1 MAAELPRP
9 YGGRPLTALWW
20 AKSRITR
27 HTLASVSRES
37 RLKVAFVSISALLL
51 FVGIFAVARL
61 VFGLFEDLGA
71 DALAGKLSFA
81 DLVMGR
87 LLSFFAFAVFVL
99 LIASNALIS
108 YATLFRS
115 REMPVLVLAPVSTA
129 ELFLGRFAEC
139 VTFSSWA
146 SAFLG
151 TPLLLA
157 YGLASHAPPFF
168 YLAAVLFYLPF
179 VVIPAA
185 LGSLLTML
193 GLRLLLRFHAR
204 AKWLLGLVL
213 VGVGVLFATFRSQFG
228 GTPGESLG
236 GGAGS
241 DLRGL
246 LDLLGRSQNPFFPSQ
261 WLADGVLKASLGD
274 YGGALFALAL
284 LVSTAL
290 FALYLATLAAERFF
304 PGNWSALIGSEE
316 SRPERS
322 ARGILARLEGLLFFL
337 REPWRA
343 LVAKD
348 LRLFWRDPAQWSQF
362 LIFFGIMALYVAN
375 ARGEQAQA
383 AVGASWKAWGTLLNL
398 VACLLIL
405 ASLTSRFIYPLIS
418 LEGKRIWI
426 LGLSPVGLRRV
437 VYQKFWLSVGTTSAF
452 TLGLTVLTGLRLE
465 LDKVAFG
472 LSLGAVL
479 AATFALSGL
488 AVGLGSLYANF
499 QEDNPSRVVSGLGGT
514 LNFLL
519 SLLHI
524 ALTTL
529 GLGVVLVWRETAG
542 AYAEGLGGGLSDA
555 TGAAIAA
562 AWILAITTLATW
574 LPLRLGIR
582 HLESIDY

>member
-1 MAAELPRP
+1 LNGLPNAVI
-9 YGGRPLTALWW
+9 ALWW
-20 AKSRITR
+20 AKSRMAR
-27 HTLASVSRES
+27 NLLASVRRES
-37 RLKVAFVSISALLL
+37 RLKVAFVSISAGLLL
-51 FVGIFAVARL
+51 LGIFALARL
-61 VFGLFEDLGA
+61 VFGLFEDFGA
-71 DALAGKLSFA
+71 EAFAGKLSFA
-81 DLVMGR
+81 DIVMGR

-99 LIASNALIS
+99 LIFSNALIS

-115 REMPVLVLAPVSTA
+115 REMPVLVLAPVPVA

-151 TPLLLA
+151 APLLFA
-157 YGLASHAPPFF
+157 YGLASDAPPFF

-185 LGSLLTML
+185 LGSLVTLL
-193 GLRLLLRFHAR
+193 GLRLVLRFHAR
-204 AKWLLGLVL
+204 AKWLLGIVL
-213 VGVGVLFATFRSQFG
+213 VAIGVVFATFRSRFAA
-228 GTPGESLG
+228 PDLSG
-236 GGAGS
+236 GGAGG

-246 LDLLGRSQNPFFPSQ
+246 LDLLGRSQNPFLPSQ

-274 YGGALFALAL
+274 WAGAGFSL
-284 LVSTAL
+284 LLLSSTAL
-290 FALYLATLAAERFF
+290 FFVYLATLAAELFF
-304 PGNWSALIGSEE
+304 PGHWSALMGAEE
-316 SRPERS
+316 SRQEGSR
-322 ARGILARLEGLLFFL
+322 RGILSRLEGGLFFL
-337 REPWRA
+337 PEPWRA

-348 LRLFWRDPAQWSQF
+348 LRLFWREPAQWSQF
-362 LIFFGIMALYVAN
+362 LLFFGIMALYVAN
-375 ARGEQAQA
+375 ARGDAAQA
-383 AVGASWKAWGTLLNL
+383 AVGESWRAWGTLLNL

-405 ASLTSRFIYPLIS
+405 ASLTSRFVYPLIS
-418 LEGKRIWI
+418 LEGRRIWI

-437 VYQKFWLSVGTTSAF
+437 VGQKFWLSVATTASF
-452 TLGLTVLTGLRLE
+452 TLGLTVLTGLRLG
-465 LDKVAFG
+465 LDRVAFG

-479 AATFALSGL
+479 ASTFALSGL

-524 ALTTL
+524 ALTTA
-529 GLGVVLVWRETAG
+529 GLGAVLVWREVGALGAGLGDGTVILTAG
-542 AYAEGLGGGLSDA
+542 L
-555 TGAAIAA
+555 
-562 AWILAITTLATW
+562 WILAITTLATW

>member
-1 MAAELPRP
+1 MRP
-9 YGGRPLTALWW
+9 FSALLW
-20 AKSRITR
+20 AKSRMAR
-27 HTLASVSRES
+27 HLLASAARES
-37 RLKVAFVSISALLL
+37 RLKVIFVSVSALLI
-51 FVGIFAVARL
+51 FVGTFALARL

-71 DALAGKLSFA
+71 DSLAGRLSFA

-115 REMPVLVLAPVSTA
+115 REMPVLVLAPVPVA
-129 ELFLGRFAEC
+129 ELFLGRFTEC
-139 VTFSSWA
+139 VSFSSWA

-157 YGLASHAPPFF
+157 YGLASDAPPFF

-185 LGSLLTML
+185 LGAILTL
-193 GLRLLLRFHAR
+193 AGLRLLLRFHAR
-204 AKWLLGLVL
+204 AKWLLGILLVA
-213 VGVGVLFATFRSQFG
+213 VGALFASFRSQ
-228 GTPGESLG
+228 LG
-236 GGAGS
+236 GASPEATAGAGAGG

-274 YGGALFALAL
+274 YGGALFALGL

-304 PGNWSALIGSEE
+304 PGNWSALMGAEE
-316 SRPERS
+316 SRPARS
-322 ARGILARLEGLLFFL
+322 GRGILSRLEGLLFFL

-348 LRLFWRDPAQWSQF
+348 LRLFWRDPSQWSQF
-362 LIFFGIMALYVAN
+362 LLFFGIMALYVAN
-375 ARGEQAQA
+375 ARGEEARA
-383 AVGASWKAWGTLLNL
+383 AVGASWQAWGTLLNL

-437 VYQKFWLSVGTTSAF
+437 VHQKFWLSVATTATF
-452 TLGLTVLTGLRLE
+452 TLGLTVLTGFRLD
-465 LDKVAFG
+465 LDPVAFG
-472 LSLGAVL
+472 LSVGAVL
-479 AATFALSGL
+479 ASTFALSGL

-524 ALTTL
+524 ALTTA
-529 GLGVVLVWRETAG
+529 GLGVVLVWREVGGSFSET
-542 AYAEGLGGGLSDA
+542 LGGSLSDSAAVALAA
-555 TGAAIAA
+555 T
-562 AWILAITTLATW
+562 WILAFTTLATW

>member
-1 MAAELPRP
+1 LSAV
-9 YGGRPLTALWW
+9 TALWW
-20 AKSRITR
+20 AKSRMAR
-27 HTLASVSRES
+27 NLLASVRRES
-37 RLKVAFVSISALLL
+37 RLKVAFVSISAGLLL
-51 FVGIFAVARL
+51 LGIFALARL
-61 VFGLFEDLGA
+61 VFGLFEDFGA
-71 DALAGKLSFA
+71 EAFAGKLSFA
-81 DLVMGR
+81 DIVMGR

-99 LIASNALIS
+99 LIFSNALIS

-115 REMPVLVLAPVSTA
+115 REMPVLVLAPVPVT

-151 TPLLLA
+151 APLLFA
-157 YGLASHAPPFF
+157 YGLASDAPPFF

-185 LGSLLTML
+185 LGSLVTLL
-193 GLRLLLRFHAR
+193 GLRLVLRFHAR
-204 AKWLLGLVL
+204 AKWLLGIVL
-213 VGVGVLFATFRSQFG
+213 VAIGVVFATFRSRFAA
-228 GTPGESLG
+228 PDLSG
-236 GGAGS
+236 GGAGG

-246 LDLLGRSQNPFFPSQ
+246 LDLLGRSQNPFLPSQ

-274 YGGALFALAL
+274 WAGAGFSL
-284 LVSTAL
+284 LLLTSTAL
-290 FALYLATLAAERFF
+290 FFLYLATLAAELFF
-304 PGNWSALIGSEE
+304 PGHWSALMGAEE
-316 SRPERS
+316 SRQEGSR
-322 ARGILARLEGLLFFL
+322 RGILSRLEGGLFFL
-337 REPWRA
+337 PEPWRA

-348 LRLFWRDPAQWSQF
+348 LRLFWREPAQWSQF
-362 LIFFGIMALYVAN
+362 LLFFGIMALYVAN
-375 ARGEQAQA
+375 ARGDAAQA
-383 AVGASWKAWGTLLNL
+383 AVGESWKAWGTLLNL

-405 ASLTSRFIYPLIS
+405 ASLTSRFVYPLIS
-418 LEGKRIWI
+418 LEGRRIWI

-437 VYQKFWLSVGTTSAF
+437 VGQKFWLSVVTTASF
-452 TLGLTVLTGLRLE
+452 TLGLTVLTGLRLG
-465 LDKVAFG
+465 LDQVAFG

-479 AATFALSGL
+479 ASTFALSGL

-524 ALTTL
+524 ALTAA
-529 GLGVVLVWRETAG
+529 GLGAVLVWREVGALGAGLADSTVILTAG
-542 AYAEGLGGGLSDA
+542 
-555 TGAAIAA
+555 I
-562 AWILAITTLATW
+562 WILAITTLATW

>member
-1 MAAELPRP
+1 MN
-9 YGGRPLTALWW
+9 GGSNGGPNGDFGAVTALWW
-20 AKSRITR
+20 AKTR
-27 HTLASVSRES
+27 MARNLLASVRRES
-37 RLKVAFVSISALLL
+37 RLKVAFVSISAGLLL
-51 FVGIFAVARL
+51 VGIFALARL
-61 VFGLFEDLGA
+61 VFGLFEDFGA
-71 DALAGKLSFA
+71 EAFAGKLSFA

-99 LIASNALIS
+99 LIFSNALIS

-115 REMPVLVLAPVSTA
+115 REMPVLVLAPMPVA
-129 ELFLGRFAEC
+129 QIFLGRFAEC
-139 VTFSSWA
+139 VSFSSWA

-151 TPLLLA
+151 APLLFA
-157 YGLASHAPPFF
+157 YGLASHAPPLF

-185 LGSLLTML
+185 LGSLIMLL
-193 GLRLLLRFHAR
+193 GLRLVLRFHAR
-204 AKWLLGLVL
+204 AKWLLGIVLVL
-213 VGVGVLFATFRSQFG
+213 IGLIFATFRSRFAA
-228 GTPGESLG
+228 PAAISG
-236 GGAGS
+236 GGAAGG

-246 LDLLGRSQNPFFPSQ
+246 LDLLGRSQNPFLPSQ
-261 WLADGVLKASLGD
+261 WLADGVLKAALGD
-274 YGGALFALAL
+274 WAGAGFALL
-284 LVSTAL
+284 LLTSTAL
-290 FALYLATLAAERFF
+290 FSLYFATLAAERFF
-304 PGNWSALIGSEE
+304 PGHWSALMGAEE
-316 SRPERS
+316 SRQESSR
-322 ARGILARLEGLLFFL
+322 RGILSRLEAGLFFL
-337 REPWRA
+337 PEPWRA

-348 LRLFWRDPAQWSQF
+348 LRLFWREPAQWSQF
-362 LIFFGIMALYVAN
+362 LLFFGIMALYVAN
-375 ARGEQAQA
+375 ARGEAAQA
-383 AVGASWKAWGTLLNL
+383 AVGESWRAWGTLLNL

-418 LEGKRIWI
+418 LEGRRIWI
-426 LGLSPVGLRRV
+426 LGLSPVGLRRIV
-437 VYQKFWLSVGTTSAF
+437 RQKFWLSVVTTASF
-452 TLGLTVLTGLRLE
+452 TLGLTVLTGLRLG
-465 LDKVAFG
+465 LDPVAFG

-524 ALTTL
+524 ALTTA
-529 GLGVVLVWRETAG
+529 GLGAVLVWRELGSPGAG
-542 AYAEGLGGGLSDA
+542 HSGG
-555 TGAAIAA
+555 AIILAAA

>member
-1 MAAELPRP
+1 LNGLPNAVI
-9 YGGRPLTALWW
+9 ALWW
-20 AKSRITR
+20 AKSRMAR
-27 HTLASVSRES
+27 NLLASVRRES
-37 RLKVAFVSISALLL
+37 RLKVAFVSISAGLLL
-51 FVGIFAVARL
+51 LGIFALARL
-61 VFGLFEDLGA
+61 VFGLFEDFGA
-71 DALAGKLSFA
+71 EAFAGKLSFA
-81 DLVMGR
+81 DIVMGR

-99 LIASNALIS
+99 LIFSNALIS

-115 REMPVLVLAPVSTA
+115 REMPVLVLAPVPVA

-151 TPLLLA
+151 APLLFA
-157 YGLASHAPPFF
+157 YGLASDAPPFF

-185 LGSLLTML
+185 LGSLVTLL
-193 GLRLLLRFHAR
+193 GLRLVLRFHAR
-204 AKWLLGLVL
+204 AKWLLGIVL
-213 VGVGVLFATFRSQFG
+213 VAIGVVFAMFRSRFAA
-228 GTPGESLG
+228 PDLSG
-236 GGAGS
+236 GGAGG

-246 LDLLGRSQNPFFPSQ
+246 LDLLGRSQNPFLPSQ

-274 YGGALFALAL
+274 WAGAGFSL
-284 LVSTAL
+284 LLLSSTAL
-290 FALYLATLAAERFF
+290 FFVYLATLAAELFF
-304 PGNWSALIGSEE
+304 PGHWSALMGAEE
-316 SRPERS
+316 SRQEGSR
-322 ARGILARLEGLLFFL
+322 RGILSRLEGGLFFL
-337 REPWRA
+337 PEPWRA

-348 LRLFWRDPAQWSQF
+348 LRLFWREPAQWSQF
-362 LIFFGIMALYVAN
+362 LLFFGIMALYVAN
-375 ARGEQAQA
+375 ARGDAAQA
-383 AVGASWKAWGTLLNL
+383 AVGESWRAWGTLLNL

-405 ASLTSRFIYPLIS
+405 ASLTSRFVYPLIS
-418 LEGKRIWI
+418 LEGRRIWI

-437 VYQKFWLSVGTTSAF
+437 VGQKFWLSVVTTASF
-452 TLGLTVLTGLRLE
+452 TLGLTVLTGLRLG
-465 LDKVAFG
+465 LDRVAFG

-479 AATFALSGL
+479 ASTFALSGL

-524 ALTTL
+524 ALTAA
-529 GLGVVLVWRETAG
+529 GLGAVLVWREVGALGAGIADSTVILTAG
-542 AYAEGLGGGLSDA
+542 
-555 TGAAIAA
+555 I
-562 AWILAITTLATW
+562 WILAITTLATW

>member
-1 MAAELPRP
+1 LSAV
-9 YGGRPLTALWW
+9 TALWW
-20 AKSRITR
+20 AKSRMAR
-27 HTLASVSRES
+27 NLLASVRRES
-37 RLKVAFVSISALLL
+37 RLKVAFVSISAGLLL
-51 FVGIFAVARL
+51 LGIFALARL
-61 VFGLFEDLGA
+61 VFGLFEDFGA
-71 DALAGKLSFA
+71 EAFAGKLSFA
-81 DLVMGR
+81 DIVMGR

-99 LIASNALIS
+99 LIFSNALIS

-115 REMPVLVLAPVSTA
+115 REMPVLVLAPVPVT

-151 TPLLLA
+151 APLLFA
-157 YGLASHAPPFF
+157 YGLASDAPPFF

-185 LGSLLTML
+185 LGSLVTLL
-193 GLRLLLRFHAR
+193 GLRLVLRFHAR
-204 AKWLLGLVL
+204 AKWLLGIVL
-213 VGVGVLFATFRSQFG
+213 VATGVVFATFRSRFAA
-228 GTPGESLG
+228 PDLSG
-236 GGAGS
+236 GGAGG

-246 LDLLGRSQNPFFPSQ
+246 LDLLGRSQNPFLPSQ

-274 YGGALFALAL
+274 WAGAGFSL
-284 LVSTAL
+284 LLLSSTAL
-290 FALYLATLAAERFF
+290 FFVYLATLAAELFF
-304 PGNWSALIGSEE
+304 PGHWSALMGAEE
-316 SRPERS
+316 SRQEGSR
-322 ARGILARLEGLLFFL
+322 RGILSRLEGGLFFL
-337 REPWRA
+337 PEPWRA

-348 LRLFWRDPAQWSQF
+348 LRLFWREPAQWSQF
-362 LIFFGIMALYVAN
+362 LLFFGIMALYVAN
-375 ARGEQAQA
+375 ARGDAAQA
-383 AVGASWKAWGTLLNL
+383 AVGESWRAWGTLLNL

-405 ASLTSRFIYPLIS
+405 ASLTSRFVYPLIS
-418 LEGKRIWI
+418 LEGRRIWI

-437 VYQKFWLSVGTTSAF
+437 VGQKFWLSVVTTASF
-452 TLGLTVLTGLRLE
+452 TLGLTVLTGLRLG
-465 LDKVAFG
+465 LDRVAFG

-479 AATFALSGL
+479 ASTFALSGL

-524 ALTTL
+524 ALTTA
-529 GLGVVLVWRETAG
+529 GLGAVLVWREVGALGAGLADSTVILTAG
-542 AYAEGLGGGLSDA
+542 L
-555 TGAAIAA
+555 
-562 AWILAITTLATW
+562 WILAITTLATW

>member
-1 MAAELPRP
+1 LSAV
-9 YGGRPLTALWW
+9 TALWW
-20 AKSRITR
+20 AKSRMAR
-27 HTLASVSRES
+27 NLLASVRRES
-37 RLKVAFVSISALLL
+37 RLKVAFVSISAGLLL
-51 FVGIFAVARL
+51 LGIFALARL
-61 VFGLFEDLGA
+61 VFGLFEDFGA
-71 DALAGKLSFA
+71 EAFAGKLSFA
-81 DLVMGR
+81 DIVMGR

-99 LIASNALIS
+99 LIFSNALIS

-115 REMPVLVLAPVSTA
+115 REMPVLVLAPVPVT

-151 TPLLLA
+151 APLLFA
-157 YGLASHAPPFF
+157 YGLASDAPPFF

-185 LGSLLTML
+185 LGSLVTLL
-193 GLRLLLRFHAR
+193 GLRLVLRFHAR
-204 AKWLLGLVL
+204 AKWLLGIVL
-213 VGVGVLFATFRSQFG
+213 VAIGVVFATFRSRFAA
-228 GTPGESLG
+228 PDLSG
-236 GGAGS
+236 GGAGG

-246 LDLLGRSQNPFFPSQ
+246 LDLLGRSQNPFLPSQ

-274 YGGALFALAL
+274 WAGAGFSL
-284 LVSTAL
+284 LLLSSTAL
-290 FALYLATLAAERFF
+290 FFLYLATLAAELFF
-304 PGNWSALIGSEE
+304 PGHWSALMGAEE
-316 SRPERS
+316 SRQEGSR
-322 ARGILARLEGLLFFL
+322 RGILSRLEGGLFFL
-337 REPWRA
+337 PEPWRA

-348 LRLFWRDPAQWSQF
+348 LRLFWREPAQWSQF
-362 LIFFGIMALYVAN
+362 LLFFGIMALYVAN
-375 ARGEQAQA
+375 ARGDAAQA
-383 AVGASWKAWGTLLNL
+383 AVGESWKAWGTLLNL

-405 ASLTSRFIYPLIS
+405 ASLTSRFVYPLIS
-418 LEGKRIWI
+418 LEGRRIWI

-437 VYQKFWLSVGTTSAF
+437 VGQKFWLSVVTTASF
-452 TLGLTVLTGLRLE
+452 TLGLTVLTGLRLG
-465 LDKVAFG
+465 LDQVAFG

-479 AATFALSGL
+479 ASTFALSGL

-524 ALTTL
+524 ALTAA
-529 GLGVVLVWRETAG
+529 GLGAVLVWREVGALGAGLADSTVILTAG
-542 AYAEGLGGGLSDA
+542 
-555 TGAAIAA
+555 I
-562 AWILAITTLATW
+562 WILAITTLATW

>member
-1 MAAELPRP
+1 MSGYA
-9 YGGRPLTALWW
+9 GRPFSALLW
-20 AKSRITR
+20 AKSRIAR
-27 HTLASVSRES
+27 HTLASVARES

-51 FVGIFAVARL
+51 FAGIFAVARL
-61 VFGLFEDLGA
+61 AFGLFEDLGA
-71 DALAGKLSFA
+71 DALAGRLSFA

-115 REMPVLVLAPVSTA
+115 REMPVLVLAPVPVA

-139 VTFSSWA
+139 VSFSSWA

-185 LGSLLTML
+185 IGSMLTML

-204 AKWLLGLVL
+204 AKWLLGFLL
-213 VGVGVLFATFRSQFG
+213 VGIGALFASFRSQFG
-228 GTPGESLG
+228 GAPAESAAG
-236 GGAGS
+236 G

-274 YGGALFALAL
+274 YSGALFALAL
-284 LVSTAL
+284 LSSTAF
-290 FALYLATLAAERFF
+290 FALYLATLAAEHFF
-304 PGNWSALIGSEE
+304 PGNWSALVGSEE
-316 SRPERS
+316 SRPSRS
-322 ARGILARLEGLLFFL
+322 RRGILARLEGLLFFL

-362 LIFFGIMALYVAN
+362 LLFFGIMALYVAN
-375 ARGEQAQA
+375 ARGEEAQA

-418 LEGKRIWI
+418 LEGRRIWI

-437 VYQKFWLSVGTTSAF
+437 VQQKFWLSVATTAPF
-452 TLGLTVLTGLRLE
+452 TLGLTVLTAFRLG

-479 AATFALSGL
+479 ASTFALSGL

-524 ALTTL
+524 ALTTA

-542 AYAEGLGGGLSDA
+542 HGGALGGGLSDTQA
-555 TGAAIAA
+555 VALAA
-562 AWILAITTLATW
+562 AWILAFTALATW

>member
-1 MAAELPRP
+1 MSAS
-9 YGGRPLTALWW
+9 RPLTALWW
-20 AKSRITR
+20 AKSRMAR
-27 HTLASVSRES
+27 NLLASVRRES
-37 RLKVAFVSISALLL
+37 RLKVAFVSISAGLL
-51 FVGIFAVARL
+51 FIGIFALARL
-61 VFGLFEDLGA
+61 VFGLFEDFGA
-71 DALAGKLSFA
+71 EAFAGRLSFA

-99 LIASNALIS
+99 LIFSNALIS

-115 REMPVLVLAPVSTA
+115 REMPVLVLAPVPVA

-151 TPLLLA
+151 APLLFA
-157 YGLASHAPPFF
+157 YGLASQAPPFF

-185 LGSLLTML
+185 LGSLITLL
-193 GLRLLLRFHAR
+193 GLRLVLRFHAR
-204 AKWLLGLVL
+204 AKWLLGIVL
-213 VGVGVLFATFRSQFG
+213 VSIGVVFATFRSRFA
-228 GTPGESLG
+228 TPPNFASG
-236 GGAGS
+236 GGG

-246 LDLLGRSQNPFFPSQ
+246 LELLGRSQNPFLPSQ
-261 WLADGVLKASLGD
+261 WLADGVLKAALGD
-274 YGGALFALAL
+274 WAGAGFALL
-284 LVSTAL
+284 LLSSTAL
-290 FALYLATLAAERFF
+290 FSLYLATLAAERFF
-304 PGNWSALIGSEE
+304 PGHWSALAGAEE
-316 SRPERS
+316 SRQAGSR
-322 ARGILARLEGLLFFL
+322 RGILSRLESGLFFL
-337 REPWRA
+337 PEPWRA

-348 LRLFWRDPAQWSQF
+348 LRLFWREPAQWSQF
-362 LIFFGIMALYVAN
+362 LLFFGIMALYVAN
-375 ARGEQAQA
+375 ARGEAAQA
-383 AVGASWKAWGTLLNL
+383 AVGESWRAWGTLLNL

-418 LEGKRIWI
+418 LEGRRIWI
-426 LGLSPVGLRRV
+426 LGLSPVGWRRV
-437 VYQKFWLSVGTTSAF
+437 VRQKFWLSVATTAGF
-452 TLGLTVLTGLRLE
+452 TLGLTALTGLRLG
-465 LDKVAFG
+465 LDPVAFG

-479 AATFALSGL
+479 CSTFALSGL

-524 ALTTL
+524 ALTTA
-529 GLGVVLVWRETAG
+529 GLGVVLVWRE
-542 AYAEGLGGGLSDA
+542 AEALGIGLSDSAA
-555 TGAAIAA
+555 TLAAG

>member
-1 MAAELPRP
+1 M
-9 YGGRPLTALWW
+9 RPLSALLW
-20 AKSRITR
+20 AKTRMAR

-37 RLKVAFVSISALLL
+37 RLKVAFVSISATLL
-51 FVGIFAVARL
+51 FAGIFALARL

-71 DALAGKLSFA
+71 EALAGRLSFA

-99 LIASNALIS
+99 LIFSNALIS
-108 YATLFRS
+108 YASLFRS
-115 REMPVLVLAPVSTA
+115 REMPVLVLSPMPVA

-139 VTFSSWA
+139 VSFSSWA

-157 YGLASHAPPFF
+157 YGMASHAPPFF
-168 YLAAVLFYLPF
+168 YLAVVLFYLPF

-185 LGSLLTML
+185 LGSIVTLV
-193 GLRLLLRFHAR
+193 GLRALLRFHAR
-204 AKWLLGLVL
+204 AKWLLGLLLVL
-213 VGVGVLFATFRSQFG
+213 VGALFASFRSRFSAPELSQ
-228 GTPGESLG
+228 G
-236 GGAGS
+236 GG

-261 WLADGVLKASLGD
+261 WLADGVLKAALGD
-274 YGGALFALAL
+274 YAGALFNLLL

-290 FALYLATLAAERFF
+290 FCLYLATLTAERFF
-304 PGNWSALIGSEE
+304 PGNWSALVGAEE
-316 SRPERS
+316 SRQASTR
-322 ARGILARLEGLLFFL
+322 RGLLSRLEGLFFFL

-343 LVAKD
+343 LVVKD
-348 LRLFWRDPAQWSQF
+348 LRLFWREPSQWSQF

-375 ARGEQAQA
+375 ARGEAAQA

-418 LEGKRIWI
+418 LEGRRIWI

-437 VYQKFWLSVGTTSAF
+437 VQQKFWLSVTTTASF
-452 TLGLTVLTGLRLE
+452 TLGLTVLTGLRLG
-465 LDKVAFG
+465 LDRVAFG

-479 AATFALSGL
+479 ASTFALSGL

-499 QEDNPSRVVSGLGGT
+499 EEDNPSRVVSGLGGT

-524 ALTTL
+524 GLTTT
-529 GLGVVLVWRETAG
+529 GLGVVLVWREVGG
-542 AYAEGLGGGLSDA
+542 AVGSGLSNTQAILAA
-555 TGAAIAA
+555 TV
-562 AWILAITTLATW
+562 WILSFTTLATW

>member
-1 MAAELPRP
+1 LNGLPNAVI
-9 YGGRPLTALWW
+9 ALWW
-20 AKSRITR
+20 AKSRMAR
-27 HTLASVSRES
+27 NLLASVRRES
-37 RLKVAFVSISALLL
+37 RLKVAFVSISAGLLL
-51 FVGIFAVARL
+51 VGIFALARL
-61 VFGLFEDLGA
+61 VFGLFEDFGA
-71 DALAGKLSFA
+71 EAFAGKLSFA
-81 DLVMGR
+81 DIVMGR

-99 LIASNALIS
+99 LIFSNALIS

-115 REMPVLVLAPVSTA
+115 REMPVLVLAPVPVA

-151 TPLLLA
+151 APLLFA
-157 YGLASHAPPFF
+157 YGLASDAPPFF

-185 LGSLLTML
+185 LGSLVTLL
-193 GLRLLLRFHAR
+193 GLRLVLRFHAR
-204 AKWLLGLVL
+204 AKWLLGIVL
-213 VGVGVLFATFRSQFG
+213 VAIGVVFATFRSRFAA
-228 GTPGESLG
+228 PDLSG
-236 GGAGS
+236 GGAGG

-246 LDLLGRSQNPFFPSQ
+246 LDLLGRSQNPFLPSQ

-274 YGGALFALAL
+274 WAGAGFSL
-284 LVSTAL
+284 LLLSSTAL
-290 FALYLATLAAERFF
+290 FFVYLATLAAELFF
-304 PGNWSALIGSEE
+304 PGHWSALMGAEE
-316 SRPERS
+316 SRQEGSR
-322 ARGILARLEGLLFFL
+322 RGILSRLEGGLFFL
-337 REPWRA
+337 PEPWRA

-348 LRLFWRDPAQWSQF
+348 LRLFWREPAQWSQF
-362 LIFFGIMALYVAN
+362 LLFFGIMALYVAN
-375 ARGEQAQA
+375 ARGDAAQA
-383 AVGASWKAWGTLLNL
+383 AVGESWRAWGTLLNL

-405 ASLTSRFIYPLIS
+405 ASLTSRFVYPLIS
-418 LEGKRIWI
+418 LEGRRIWI

-437 VYQKFWLSVGTTSAF
+437 VGQKFWLSVATTASF
-452 TLGLTVLTGLRLE
+452 TLGLTVLTGLRLG
-465 LDKVAFG
+465 LDRVAFG

-479 AATFALSGL
+479 ASTFALSGL

-524 ALTTL
+524 ALTTA
-529 GLGVVLVWRETAG
+529 GLGAVLVWREVGALGAGLGDGTVILTAG
-542 AYAEGLGGGLSDA
+542 L
-555 TGAAIAA
+555 
-562 AWILAITTLATW
+562 WILAITTLATW